1 MEDDP
6 PILNITA
13 GLATLKRCDTVL
25 AKGSEFNQK
34 GEADI
39 GRHRLQRSSASD
51 RVDQSG
57 ILGVRTCRLIFFG
70 WLVWLAS
77 IHHSIG
83 TLTRCID
90 TWVVFFL
97 LYPCLYT
104 GTMPTQL
111 LPHVYAEWKGCLRGS
126 FPRLGAYAGASAELF
141 VGWPCNYLVND
152 GKSAHATLP
161 TQQKSTLL
169 PRVPTHTY
177 ADCEISGR
185 QPTYKEFSRI
195 HNAGHSKKNDAHMAL
210 QWLRINGFSIIGD
223 LQRCL
228 LYLHECLQRLSLGQN
243 NWPIFYSTW
252 LCNGL
257 PSLVSPWWRMTLR
270 Y

>member
-57 ILGVRTCRLIFFG
+57 ILGVRTCRLNFFG

-90 TWVVFFL
+90 T
-97 LYPCLYT
+97 
-104 GTMPTQL
+104 
-111 LPHVYAEWKGCLRGS
+111 
-126 FPRLGAYAGASAELF
+126 
-141 VGWPCNYLVND
+141 
-152 GKSAHATLP
+152 
-161 TQQKSTLL
+161 
-169 PRVPTHTY
+169 
-177 ADCEISGR
+177 
-185 QPTYKEFSRI
+185 
-195 HNAGHSKKNDAHMAL
+195 
-210 QWLRINGFSIIGD
+210 
-223 LQRCL
+223 
-228 LYLHECLQRLSLGQN
+228 
-243 NWPIFYSTW
+243 
-252 LCNGL
+252 
-257 PSLVSPWWRMTLR
+257 
-270 Y
+270 